1 MIGCTRDENMESFME
16 ISEISEALSTGVRHV
31 IVAEGRGWKD

>member
-16 ISEISEALSTGVRHV
+16 ISEICESLNLEIIAH
-31 IVAEGRGWKD
+31 RG